1 MFEEADIHEPSSYR
15 RIIGRLLYLV
25 NTRPDICFAVQHLS
39 QFVQKPTIHHHR
51 VVQHVLRYI
60 KVAPAQGLFYSKN
73 FVLHLKAFSDSDWAS
88 CSMTRRSTTGFCI
101 FLEESLI
108 SWKTKKQSTVSRSS
122 SEAEYRALA
131 STSCQLQW
139 LTFLLRDL
147 HVITP
152 NSACLYCD
160 SQAARHIALNSSF
173 HECTKH
179 IDIDCHVVH
188 ERLQQNLFHLLPI
201 RSVEQPADVLSSRA
215 KHFPET
221 YQQAWS
227 SLHTCSSLREGFK
240 FELLGLYPSYGL
252 CS

>member
-1 MFEEADIHEPSSYR
+1 
-15 RIIGRLLYLV
+15 
-25 NTRPDICFAVQHLS
+25 
-39 QFVQKPTIHHHR
+39 
-51 VVQHVLRYI
+51 
-60 KVAPAQGLFYSKN
+60 
-73 FVLHLKAFSDSDWAS
+73 
-88 CSMTRRSTTGFCI
+88 MTRRSTTGFCI